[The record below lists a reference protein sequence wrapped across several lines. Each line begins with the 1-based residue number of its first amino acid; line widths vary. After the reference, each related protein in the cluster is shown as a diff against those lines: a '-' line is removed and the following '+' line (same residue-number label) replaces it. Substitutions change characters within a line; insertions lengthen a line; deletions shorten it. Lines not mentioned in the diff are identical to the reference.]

1 MGVLANALMIII
13 FQYINQSNQLA
24 HLNQLYLNLKK
35 RKSPEGQ
42 VWQIQQ
48 IKKKNIKYTWY
59 TIKLKIKKKII
70 FFSMKQ
76 LLWLFMRYIYN
87 KIIYCL

>member
-1 MGVLANALMIII
+1 MEVLANALMIII

-48 IKKKNIKYTWY
+48 IKKKKT
-59 TIKLKIKKKII
+59 
-70 FFSMKQ
+70 
-76 LLWLFMRYIYN
+76 
-87 KIIYCL
+87 